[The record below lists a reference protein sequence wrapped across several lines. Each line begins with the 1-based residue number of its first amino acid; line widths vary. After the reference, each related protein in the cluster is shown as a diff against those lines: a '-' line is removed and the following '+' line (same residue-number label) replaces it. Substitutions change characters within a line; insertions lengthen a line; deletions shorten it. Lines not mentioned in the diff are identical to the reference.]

1 MIDDEPVNAM
11 QQAADRALDLLAELA
26 EEIHPGAVMEF
37 ALVGHAGRDGI
48 GAFYGLETPEEMF
61 TFLLSALNQ
70 LAGPLGYDVTIIDP
84 DRN

>member
-11 QQAADRALDLLAELA
+11 QEAADRALDLLAELA
-26 EEIHPGAVMEF
+26 EQIHPGAEMQF
-37 ALVGHAGRDGI
+37 AIIGHAGEDGI
-48 GAFYGLETPEEMF
+48 AGFYGLQTPEEMF